1 MNENVTK
8 LSCEHGRLR
17 RSCEQCAVEKE
28 RDELR
33 SALDAANKEN
43 ARLREAL
50 TNASSLARAAEP
62 VNGWGTRTV
71 INDAWADG
79 FRTAC
84 VEISDALFVKPKGAT

>member
-1 MNENVTK
+1 MWNRDFVAK
-8 LSCEHGRLR
+8 MPAQDDLR
-17 RSCEQCAVEKE
+17 VARAELAAEKQQREAAEQ
-28 RDELR
+28 
-33 SALDAANKEN
+33 EN

-62 VNGWGTRTV
+62 VNGWGTRTL

-84 VEISDALFVKPKGAT
+84 VEISDALNAQAVPPETEPT